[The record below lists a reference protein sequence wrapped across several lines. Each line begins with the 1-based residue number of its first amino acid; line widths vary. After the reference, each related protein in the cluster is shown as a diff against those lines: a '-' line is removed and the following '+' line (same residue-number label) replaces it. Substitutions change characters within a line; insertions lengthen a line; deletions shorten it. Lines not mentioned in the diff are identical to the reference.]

1 MQQHDSGD
9 VEPTSP
15 DDATVPQAVATP
27 APTTDDDAT
36 ASRHRYTMTVED
48 VASRLH
54 TYGLDRDAR
63 TIQRWCKSSR
73 LNAVLDHANG
83 DRWLIDP
90 ASLEPVIDDIQKELS
105 RQPQPFTPMSRR
117 HEPVVADAENVSRHS
132 PDIERENAPGH
143 SDFHS
148 DNAATSDDYAATSAP
163 VGDTVAALQKRVSEL
178 ELEKVHLEADKRVRE
193 QLNDYMKEQFENM
206 IETALDRTEE
216 IGRLRAENATL
227 LQALPQPEAP
237 APSTEHFSPPTHG
250 PTDEISNAASTRTEA
265 IDNANTW
272 QGIRRV

>member
-1 MQQHDSGD
+1 MQQHDLGD
-9 VEPTSP
+9 VQPVSR
-15 DDATVPQAVATP
+15 DDATLPQPVATP
-27 APTTDDDAT
+27 SPASDDDAT
-36 ASRHRYTMTVED
+36 TSRHRYTMTVED

-63 TIQRWCKSSR
+63 TIQRWCKGAR
-73 LNAVLDHANG
+73 LNAILDHANG

-90 ASLEPVIDDIQKELS
+90 ASLEPVIDDIQKELP
-105 RQPQPFTPMSRR
+105 RQPQPFTPTSRR
-117 HEPVVADAENVSRHS
+117 PEPVVVDAENVSRHS
-132 PDIERENAPGH
+132 PDIERENTPGH
-143 SDFHS
+143 GDFHI
-148 DNAATSDDYAATSAP
+148 DRAATSDDNAATSAP
-163 VGDTVAALQKRVSEL
+163 VGDTVAALRKRVSEL

-216 IGRLRAENATL
+216 IGRLRAENAAL

-237 APSTEHFSPPTHG
+237 APSTEHFSAPIHE
-250 PTDEISNAASTRTEA
+250 PTDEFSTATSARTEA

-272 QGIRRV
+272 QGVRRV